1 MSVDLSAYPSI
12 YSSLFVRIDIP
23 DYEVLRYSD
32 YYKAYTINGESYTGL
47 GSLMTVSDSTSELRL
62 SDTEV
67 TVAFSG
73 IPVANI
79 NMVQDYRI
87 KGSDIE
93 IYRGIF
99 NAATGALLAVAG
111 NPMGKFKGI
120 VNNFTLQEDWQEGSN
135 DSTVTVLLTCTSV
148 VSLLRDRLSG
158 RRTNPIDQQFW
169 YPNDQSMNRVPN
181 LSDSNYN
188 FGAPT

>member
-1 MSVDLSAYPSI
+1 MSINLSSYPSI
-12 YSSLFVRIDIP
+12 YTALFVRIDIP
-23 DYEVLRYSD
+23 DYTVMRFSD

-67 TVAFSG
+67 TVTFSG
-73 IPVANI
+73 IPTANI
-79 NMVQDYRI
+79 DMVQDYKI

-99 NAATGALLAVAG
+99 NASTGSLISISG

-120 VNNFTLQEDWQEGSN
+120 VNNFALQESWDEGSN

-148 VSLLRDRLSG
+148 VSLLRNRLAG

-169 YPNDQSMNRVPN
+169 FPADSSMNRVPN
-181 LSDSNYN
+181 LADSNYN
-188 FGAPT
+188 FGAPK